1 MTPKHESDTKVALEG
16 LMQENGFTAGSRFYR
31 ATLPEFL
38 SPTDQPGV
46 FQISAMDDPSE
57 AVVDVYGQG
66 HVTLA
71 QQIGPGLAFSES
83 ADHEWLAS
91 DRTAVEVTA
100 RRTRSG
106 RTHLSSR
113 VGDYR
118 PNLVFNASRW
128 QRSGPR
134 SQIATCV
141 PRTSVV
147 RPRSG
152 LRDRIWFPSEVKFG
166 YQSETLQQ
174 FSNRR
179 GECHE
184 R

>member
-91 DRTAVEVTA
+91 DRTAVEV
-100 RRTRSG
+100 RLQDVLDQG
-106 RTHLSSR
+106 GLIYP
-113 VGDYR
+113 VE
-118 PNLVFNASRW
+118 
-128 QRSGPR
+128 
-134 SQIATCV
+134 
-141 PRTSVV
+141 SVIT
-147 RPRSG
+147 
-152 LRDRIWFPSEVKFG
+152 DRIWYLTLPDGSVPVREVK
-166 YQSETLQQ
+166 
-174 FSNRR
+174 
-179 GECHE
+179 
-184 R
+184 